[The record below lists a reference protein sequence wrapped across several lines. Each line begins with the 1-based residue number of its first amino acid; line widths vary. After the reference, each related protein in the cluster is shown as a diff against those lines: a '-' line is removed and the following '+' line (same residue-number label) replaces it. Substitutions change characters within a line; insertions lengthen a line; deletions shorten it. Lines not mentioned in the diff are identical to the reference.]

1 MDNRKSPPQQGFTL
15 LELMITII
23 MFTALVI
30 VSFYVF
36 RVVIVTWVSQETRGG
51 VDITLDAGMEK
62 VVRDLREATT
72 IQSSNDE
79 IRFTTDKVTY
89 YIYYLYNQNDSYP
102 PSFNQTSYQLRKTLL
117 SGGIN
122 GTFNYGSGQVLLYSI
137 LPPPTSDISIT
148 NNVINLDLSMKRSS
162 ETIRA
167 KTEVAARNL

>member
-1 MDNRKSPPQQGFTL
+1 MDNKVTKGFTL

-23 MFTALVI
+23 MLAALVI

-36 RVVIVTWVSQETRGG
+36 RVVLLTWVSQETRGG

-62 VVRDLREATT
+62 MARDLREATV
-72 IQSSNDE
+72 ISSSNDQ
-79 IRFTTDKVTY
+79 IRFTTDSVTY
-89 YIYYLYNQNDSYP
+89 YIYYLYNASDSYP
-102 PSFNQTSYQLRKTLL
+102 PSFNQTSYQLRKTTL

-122 GTFNYGSGQVLLYSI
+122 GTFSYGSGQVLLYSI

-148 NNVINLDLSMKRSS
+148 SNAINIDLSMKRAS

-167 KTEVAARNL
+167 KTEVAPRNL